1 MRGLGC
7 RVAFNSGLNA
17 FRFRVEVP
25 ETLEPSGLRRGAQG
39 LGTEGCRVLE
49 LRPKATRKGFASWF
63 LGLTDIVGAHITM
76 NVILE
81 VPYTILI
88 LIERHDNNVGFEIL
102 HHFRTMQH

>member
-1 MRGLGC
+1 MLAQR
-7 RVAFNSGLNA
+7 AGLNA
-17 FRFRVEVP
+17 FRYP
-25 ETLEPSGLRRGAQG
+25 KPWSLRAERPKAGAQG

-63 LGLTDIVGAHITM
+63 LGLIDIVGAHTTM

-88 LIERHDNNVGFEIL
+88 LIERHDNNVGFDIL
-102 HHFRTMQH
+102 HHFQTMQY